1 MRHSAFV
8 ISNSDG
14 RPYISV
20 IGSAFGAPSGPKT
33 MTFFARLFA
42 TARQPSMAS
51 VNERRRLNKSMP
63 GEAAALAANRLGGLV
78 M

>member
-1 MRHSAFV
+1 
-8 ISNSDG
+8 
-14 RPYISV
+14 
-20 IGSAFGAPSGPKT
+20 